1 MNSERGVSSLA
12 MVLLLLVLGSLLLQG
27 VSRQEA
33 SFASRVTSE
42 SRSLQRQGVVQSASE
57 WGRMQSWG
65 LQPTIQCRR
74 YTGQDAAVCLRRL
87 TETSVLLIAHYEEV
101 SLWRQGEVIDG
112 NIKFSPHGWSD
123 FCPLKAVALC
133 QIP

>member
-42 SRSLQRQGVVQSASE
+42 SRSLQRQAVVQSAIE

-65 LQPTIQCRR
+65 LQSTIQCRR
-74 YTGQDAAVCLRRL
+74 YTGQEAAVCLRRL
-87 TETSVLLIAHYEEV
+87 TENSVLLIAHYEEV
-101 SLWRQGEVIDG
+101 LLWRQGEVIDG

-123 FCPLKAVALC
+123 FCPLKTVALC